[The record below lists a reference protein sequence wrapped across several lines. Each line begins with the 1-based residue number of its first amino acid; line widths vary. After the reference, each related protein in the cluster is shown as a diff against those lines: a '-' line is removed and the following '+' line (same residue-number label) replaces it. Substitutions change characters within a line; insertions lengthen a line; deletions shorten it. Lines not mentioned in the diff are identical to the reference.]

1 MSAIARFR
9 LFPEKRPIEATQ
21 EGAASAALLPFRA
34 TVRAF
39 FNSECFSGKSRNPGA
54 RATRVRSLPGT
65 FPASCE
71 LCLRAAHRSRAES
84 VSSGIFFSFQG
95 HPAAAHRID
104 IASHRIASHRIASH
118 RIASHRIASHRIAS
132 IAALS
137 ARISDCKHTLR
148 CRARAGTTHELR
160 CCSAGCVC
168 TTATRHCRTVL
179 HATNARKASALPS
192 GPRPNPAVTAR
203 PRAFAQAGPAQAG

>member
-1 MSAIARFR
+1 MFFR
-9 LFPEKRPIEATQ
+9 EKSEPRSQ
-21 EGAASAALLPFRA
+21 SHS
-34 TVRAF
+34 RAF
-39 FNSECFSGKSRNPGA
+39 TPRHVSCVLRTVPARRAPQQGRVGEQRDLLFISGTSC
-54 RATRVRSLPGT
+54 RVRQ
-65 FPASCE
+65 A
-71 LCLRAAHRSRAES
+71 R
-84 VSSGIFFSFQG
+84 
-95 HPAAAHRID
+95 

-132 IAALS
+132 IAALA